1 MSRSQEKA
9 DEYIGHPRETDEGL
23 DIMMT
28 RKGFKDGYDQGV
40 NEVLTWENLKRLDE
54 IMTEVWK
61 NTNLRKDE
69 SFYTEV
75 INRFKKENN
84 YE

>member
-9 DEYIGHPRETDEGL
+9 DKHIGHPRETDEGL
-23 DIMMT
+23 DIMLT

-54 IMTEVWK
+54 LMTEVWK
-61 NTNLRKDE
+61 ETDFRE
-69 SFYTEV
+69 PEEYYTEV
-75 INRFKKENN
+75 SKRFKKEND

>member
-28 RKGFKDGYDQGV
+28 RRGFKDGYEKGV
-40 NEVLTWENLKRLDE
+40 NEVLTCDNLKRLDE
-54 IMTEVWK
+54 LMTEVWK
-61 NTNLRKDE
+61 DTDLRQPE
-69 SFYTEV
+69 EFYTEV
-75 INRFKKENN
+75 IKRFKAETNF
-84 YE
+84 

>member
-1 MSRSQEKA
+1 MSRSQKKA

-23 DIMMT
+23 DIMLT
-28 RKGFKDGYDQGV
+28 RRGFKDGYEKGV

-54 IMTEVWK
+54 LMTEVWK
-61 NTNLRKDE
+61 ETDFRE
-69 SFYTEV
+69 PEEYYTEV
-75 INRFKKENN
+75 IKRFKKEND

>member
-1 MSRSQEKA
+1 MSKSQQKA

-28 RKGFKDGYDQGV
+28 RNGFKDGYEQGI
-40 NEVLTWENLKRLDE
+40 NEILTWENLKRLDE
-54 IMTEVWK
+54 LMTEVYK
-61 NTNLRKDE
+61 QTNLRE
-69 SFYTEV
+69 SEEYYTEV
-75 INRFKKENN
+75 IKRFKKENN